1 LRLDVE
7 DDLCERVVVCGL
19 GRELDLGERDNSES
33 DDDEGG
39 RCGDAGNVFH
49 RDFLSRCRQKLA
61 KLTGGRITSVPW
73 LSTTGKAA
81 HGVRS
86 RLAIWTALQKRGDPN
101 RATIKVLPVCAV
113 RHPVASGCLI
123 LEQRFVTERSMEAG
137 RRYKPSPMPH

>member
-1 LRLDVE
+1 MRLDVE

-19 GRELDLGERDNSES
+19 GRELDLGERDNSEG

-49 RDFLSRCRQKLA
+49 RDFLSRFGQKLVT
-61 KLTGGRITSVPW
+61 LTEGRITSAPW

-86 RLAIWTALQKRGDPN
+86 RLVIWTALQKEGRPKPYQYKDFT
-101 RATIKVLPVCAV
+101 RLCSATP
-113 RHPVASGCLI
+113 
-123 LEQRFVTERSMEAG
+123 G
-137 RRYKPSPMPH
+137 RQ